1 MQRDEPLE
9 VLGAFRDRAEVL
21 GAIDASNVVVIVL
34 EQSDGDLLAA
44 EPVRQPE
51 VAVEAKPLLVFL
63 APSL

>member
-21 GAIDASNVVVIVL
+21 GAIDASNVVVL